1 MRVRLGGLVF
11 LLLSGV
17 GGVFGVGVPLWGK
30 KYVELVI
37 DIV

>member
-1 MRVRLGGLVF
+1 MRVLRGGLGF
-11 LLLSGV
+11 LLLCGV

-30 KYVELVI
+30 KYDELVI